1 MSCRTRTYIA
11 GDWTGDENLI
21 SNLKFWNE
29 SSYWGLSYD
38 DAHELTQARDTSL
51 PCSIKRSLKE
61 RLDASK
67 AFVLVVGKHTKDLTK
82 GGCRHCSSYSIY
94 GGLPP
99 IRHRRPSQLHRLRMR
114 IRRQKPP
121 ENRRPLQ
128 RMRGNARQVPRSN
141 PARRAAHSRR
151 LSQRKRKAVLGY
163 RQNQQRNMLLNP
175 PYSKEARPLHM
186 QRTGR
191 RPAWQSH
198 SS

>member
-51 PCSIKRSLKE
+51 PCSIKRSPKE

-67 AFVLVVGKHTKDLTK
+67 TFVLVVGKHTKDLTK

-94 GGLPP
+94 GGC
-99 IRHRRPSQLHRLRMR
+99 HRSGTVDHRSFIDYECEYAVKNRLKIVVLYNGCEVMLDRCPEA
-114 IRRQKPP
+114 IRREGLHIP
-121 ENRRPLQ
+121 
-128 RMRGNARQVPRSN
+128 AVYRSAN
-141 PARRAAHSRR
+141 GK
-151 LSQRKRKAVLGY
+151 LFWDI
-163 RQNQQRNMLLNP
+163 
-175 PYSKEARPLHM
+175 
-186 QRTGR
+186 GR
-191 RPAWQSH
+191 I
-198 SS
+198 SSVICY